1 MRHDEDWH
9 PVLIKSISPMN
20 SSFTLRLTSHISLV
34 DELTVYF
41 CAPERDETYGDVKL
55 ACFRS
60 ASVAS
65 TTQDSIVP
73 CKANADDKYQPPVGL
88 SSELGGRY

>member
-1 MRHDEDWH
+1 M
-9 PVLIKSISPMN
+9 
-20 SSFTLRLTSHISLV
+20 
-34 DELTVYF
+34 TVYF

-60 ASVAS
+60 ASVVS

-73 CKANADDKYQPPVGL
+73 CKTNANDKYQPPVGL
-88 SSELGGRY
+88 SSELGALYLLTTT